1 MILITSV
8 KDRNNTNYYLYIPSS
23 SYFYYLNYDKY
34 VYISVCIYI
43 YRERERQR
51 DRETYYYSS
60 MRKILRSF
68 LEMSSNININIIDIF
83 YVTYMHKTI
92 FFQYIIKS
100 L

>member
-8 KDRNNTNYYLYIPSS
+8 KDRNNTNYCLYIPSS

-34 VYISVCIYI
+34 VYI